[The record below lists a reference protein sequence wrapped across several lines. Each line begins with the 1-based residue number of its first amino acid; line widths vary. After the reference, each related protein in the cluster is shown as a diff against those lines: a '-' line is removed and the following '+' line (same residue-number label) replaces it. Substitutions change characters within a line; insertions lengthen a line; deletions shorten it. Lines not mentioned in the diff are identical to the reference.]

1 MRIEELDTPVG
12 VVDLDR
18 LSANIER
25 LQNYLDSHDIDNRP
39 HIKTHRIPAIA
50 HMQLEAGAIGIT
62 CQTLGEA
69 EVMCS
74 AGIKDIF
81 LPYNLLSASKL
92 RRLMH
97 LSRRARMSV
106 TADSARTIAG
116 YAEAAAQEGTV
127 LPVPH
132 RDRWWL

>member
-50 HMQLEAGAIGIT
+50 HMQLETGAIGIT

-81 LPYNLLSASKL
+81 LPYN
-92 RRLMH
+92 
-97 LSRRARMSV
+97 
-106 TADSARTIAG
+106 TA
-116 YAEAAAQEGTV
+116 
-127 LPVPH
+127 
-132 RDRWWL
+132 